1 MSETDRASAQR
12 QGEAL
17 TVRLPSTWTFG
28 LAIVAALSTSDC
40 MSCTRGTERTLQ
52 RPSLLSQ
59 RSLS

>member
-28 LAIVAALSTSDC
+28 LRASDRSSTEHVRLYELYKGDGAD
-40 MSCTRGTERTLQ
+40 T
-52 RPSLLSQ
+52 PAP
-59 RSLS
+59 